1 MRHKTHYIVEYSGNT
16 ITAGDWAVWVRG
28 DEKPGVS
35 ACTGAADIAVTAANE
50 GTKDAGGLVREE
62 EGVLRSNLLL
72 LSVDDGRTET
82 VLDDKNHTDISGTAD
97 DTSAHTLCLAI
108 GNYSVDAPPTTDAE
122 FVHYPTAFLHA
133 QHVPPSPPDQPQP
146 PSVCCSTGVLP
157 ASLGPY

>member
-82 VLDDKNHTDISGTAD
+82 VLDHLMHCVPGPGIDPEQCVAGQTPGGSGTVRNIKSRVAD
-97 DTSAHTLCLAI
+97 
-108 GNYSVDAPPTTDAE
+108 
-122 FVHYPTAFLHA
+122 
-133 QHVPPSPPDQPQP
+133 
-146 PSVCCSTGVLP
+146 
-157 ASLGPY
+157 